1 MDTESMP
8 AWTLPELLVVMIL
21 SGLIF
26 LALSEATDLVGRFTG
41 YLTERWVR
49 TEGELSACHRLDE
62 LISRTDSIAVQDAGL
77 QLYCRYPIACY
88 AVITGIEKIPC
99 CAAWKR

>member
-26 LALSEATDLVGRFTG
+26 LALSEATDRLSYRTLGAYGRG
-41 YLTERWVR
+41 VVCLP
-49 TEGELSACHRLDE
+49 SA
-62 LISRTDSIAVQDAGL
+62 G
-77 QLYCRYPIACY
+77 
-88 AVITGIEKIPC
+88 
-99 CAAWKR
+99 

>member
-41 YLTERWVR
+41 YLTLGAYGRGVVC
-49 TEGELSACHRLDE
+49 LPSA
-62 LISRTDSIAVQDAGL
+62 G
-77 QLYCRYPIACY
+77 
-88 AVITGIEKIPC
+88 
-99 CAAWKR
+99 

>member
-26 LALSEATDLVGRFTG
+26 LALSEATDLV
-41 YLTERWVR
+41 LNVR
-49 TEGELSACHRLDE
+49 LGARIQHLLRGHR
-62 LISRTDSIAVQDAGL
+62 
-77 QLYCRYPIACY
+77 
-88 AVITGIEKIPC
+88 
-99 CAAWKR
+99 